1 MEIRKEKILIIDDD
15 PAILTTTRMVLKREF
30 RNIYISGD
38 PQNIYN
44 NLQAG
49 QYDIILLDMNFKPGS
64 RSGKEGL
71 QWLKKFREI
80 DPELFIISITAYGDI
95 DIAVEAMK
103 TGASDFIS
111 KPWENERMITSV
123 KNAADLKSSKNR
135 IKKMSDRERF
145 IMNIEE
151 EHFPPIIGQSAPIRE
166 ILEMIEKVGPTDANV
181 LILGENGT
189 GKELFA
195 RQIHRLSKRNE
206 RVFVPVDLGSI
217 SESLFESE
225 LFGHV
230 KGAFT
235 DARDDRQGWFEMAD
249 KGTLFLDE
257 IANIPSKLQQKLLSV
272 LQNQT
277 ITPLGSKTMLD
288 VDIRFVSATNANIYE
303 RIKNGLFREDL
314 FYRIN
319 TVEILLPPLRDRL
332 EDIPLIA
339 SHYLQ
344 YYSRKYQKKINE
356 ITPSAY
362 AKLFEY
368 QWPGNIRELIH
379 IIERAVILSDDDK
392 LNPSDFPLKEVVQ
405 TSPQTINVNDLE
417 EHAILRA
424 LEKHRNN
431 YTRAAED
438 LGMGRSTLY
447 RKIKKY
453 GI

>member
-1 MEIRKEKILIIDDD
+1 MEKRKEKILIIDDD
-15 PAILTTTRMVLKREF
+15 PAILTTTRMVLKRDF
-30 RNIYISGD
+30 QNIYISGD

-111 KPWENERMITSV
+111 KPWENERIITSV
-123 KNAADLKSSKNR
+123 KNAADLKSAKNR

-145 IMNIEE
+145 ITNRND

-166 ILEMIEKVGPTDANV
+166 ILEMIRKVGPTDANV

-195 RQIHRLSKRNE
+195 REIHRLSKRNE

-217 SESLFESE
+217 SETLFESE

-235 DARDDRQGWFEMAD
+235 DAKDNRQGWFEMAD

-257 IANIPSKLQQKLLSV
+257 IANIPSTLQQKLLSV
-272 LQNQT
+272 LQNRT
-277 ITPLGSKTMLD
+277 ITPLGSKTILN
-288 VDIRFVSATNANIYE
+288 VDIRFVSATNADISE
-303 RIKNGLFREDL
+303 RIKNGLFRKDL

-319 TVEILLPPLRDRL
+319 TVEILLPPLRDRM

-344 YYSRKYQKKINE
+344 YYSRKYQKTINE

-405 TSPQTINVNDLE
+405 TAPQTINVNDLE
-417 EHAILRA
+417 EHAIRRA
-424 LEKHRNN
+424 LVKHRNN

>member
-1 MEIRKEKILIIDDD
+1 MEKRKEKILIIDDD
-15 PAILTTTRMVLKREF
+15 PAILTTTRLVLKSEF
-30 RNIYISGD
+30 HNIYISGD

-44 NLQAG
+44 SLKPD
-49 QYDIILLDMNFKPGS
+49 QYDIVLLDMNFKPGS

-71 QWLKKFREI
+71 HWLKKFREI

-111 KPWENERMITSV
+111 KPWENERMLTSV
-123 KNAADLKSSKNR
+123 KNAADLMRSRKK
-135 IKKMSDRERF
+135 IKKMSDREKF
-145 IMNIEE
+145 ILKRND
-151 EHFPPIIGQSAPIRE
+151 EHLSPILGQSAPIRE
-166 ILEMIEKVGPTDANV
+166 ILEMIKKIGPTEANV

-189 GKELFA
+189 GKDLFA
-195 RQIHRLSKRNE
+195 REIHRLSKRSEN
-206 RVFVPVDLGSI
+206 VFVPVDLGSI

-235 DARDDRQGWFEMAD
+235 DAKNDRQGWFEMAE

-257 IANIPSKLQQKLLSV
+257 IANIPAQLQQKLLSV
-272 LQNQT
+272 LQNRKLK
-277 ITPLGSKTMLD
+277 PLGSKSM
-288 VDIRFVSATNANIYE
+288 VNIDIRLISATNANIHD
-303 RIKNGLFREDL
+303 RIKKGFFREDL

-319 TVEILLPPLRDRL
+319 TVEILIPPLRERL

-344 YYSRKYQKKINE
+344 YYSGKYHKNVRE
-356 ITPSAY
+356 ITSSAY
-362 AKLFEY
+362 KKLMDY

-379 IIERAVILSDDDK
+379 IIERAVILSEDDK
-392 LNPSDFPLKEVVQ
+392 LNPSDFPLKQVTQ
-405 TSPQTINVNDLE
+405 TLPITINVNDLE
-417 EHAILRA
+417 EQAIRRA
-424 LEKHRNN
+424 LQKHRNN
-431 YTRAAED
+431 YTRAAGE

>member
-1 MEIRKEKILIIDDD
+1 MEKRKEKILIIDDD

-30 RNIYISGD
+30 HNIYISGD
-38 PQNIYN
+38 PKNVYN
-44 NLQAG
+44 SLKPG
-49 QYDIILLDMNFKPGS
+49 QYDIVLLDMNFKPGS

-71 QWLKKFREI
+71 HWLKKFREI
-80 DPELFIISITAYGDI
+80 DPEIFIISITAYGDI

-111 KPWENERMITSV
+111 KPWENERILTSV
-123 KNAADLKSSKNR
+123 KNAADLKSSRKR
-135 IKKMSDRERF
+135 IRKMSDRERF
-145 IMNIEE
+145 MINGKD
-151 EHFPPIIGQSAPIRE
+151 EHFPPVIGQSAPIRE
-166 ILEMIEKVGPTDANV
+166 ILSMIRKVGPTDANV

-195 RQIHRLSKRNE
+195 REIHRLSRRSD

-225 LFGHV
+225 LFGHI

-235 DARDDRQGWFEMAD
+235 DAKSDRPGWLEMAE

-257 IANIPSKLQQKLLSV
+257 IANIPSQLQQKLLSV
-272 LQNQT
+272 LQNRK
-277 ITPLGSKTMLD
+277 ITPLGSKLP
-288 VDIRFVSATNANIYE
+288 VDIDIRLVSATNANIYD
-303 RIKNGLFREDL
+303 RIKNGYFREDL

-319 TVEILLPPLRDRL
+319 TVEILLPPLRDRI

-344 YYSRKYQKKINE
+344 YYSRKYHKNVRE

-362 AKLFEY
+362 EKLMDY
-368 QWPGNIRELIH
+368 TWPGNIRELIH
-379 IIERAVILSDDDK
+379 IIERGVILSEDDK
-392 LNPSDFPLKEVVQ
+392 LNPSDFPLKQVARTV
-405 TSPQTINVNDLE
+405 PITINVNDLE
-417 EHAILRA
+417 EQAIRRA

-431 YTRAAED
+431 YTRAAGE